1 MNHTLLN
8 RSKFH
13 ARWLISAA
21 QFGLALLLL
30 ATTSQAQIAILDGN
44 PLTSQTVAANV
55 IDYPSFTVSSG
66 ASVLI
71 VCLEDRN
78 QNLPEPAT
86 LTWNGQTLTR
96 DVQTAHA
103 ATTSRSLAI
112 YHLFNP
118 TPGTSDITGTMT
130 KTVNQ
135 VWMTAYTLTGVDTTV
150 APIVGSANSGAGGP
164 TGGST
169 GAETLAV
176 NLTVKGGSWAAVNTT
191 SPTLR
196 TRLSSRQVRAPSRR

>member
-1 MNHTLLN
+1 M
-8 RSKFH
+8 
-13 ARWLISAA
+13 
-21 QFGLALLLL
+21 LALL
-30 ATTSQAQIAILDGN
+30 ATTAQAQIAILDGN
-44 PLTSQTVAANV
+44 PLTSQTVAANT
-55 IDYPSFTVSSG
+55 IDYPSFTVSPG

-78 QNLPEPAT
+78 CKTSPEPAT
-86 LTWNGQTLTR
+86 LTWNGQTLTL

-135 VWMTAYTLTGVDTTV
+135 VWMTAYTLTGVDYHRCSHSWQREQWSWMLLLV
-150 APIVGSANSGAGGP
+150 AQ
-164 TGGST
+164 
-169 GAETLAV
+169 LAQ
-176 NLTVKGGSWAAVNTT
+176 K
-191 SPTLR
+191 P
-196 TRLSSRQVRAPSRR
+196 